1 LKQRFHIVPGVGHDG
16 ARMLTSV
23 CALSAMFDTQ
33 GCEQ

>member
-1 LKQRFHIVPGVGHDG
+1 VGHNG

-23 CALSAMFDTQ
+23 CALAAMFDTP

>member
-1 LKQRFHIVPGVGHDG
+1 VPGVGHNG

-23 CALSAMFDTQ
+23 CALAAMFDTP